1 MQYKNKIVIYTSRL
15 SLLIIFSCAAV
26 MSPPGGPKDVI
37 PPKLVET
44 IPPDGTTHF
53 KGDKVELVFN
63 EYLDEDTIEKAVNI
77 LPSSDKKLEFAYK
90 GKRIYMEFP
99 DSLFENQT
107 YIISINRELSDEHGV
122 KLDKGVQV
130 AFSTG
135 SKIDQGSIS
144 GKIEYFNDASLNL
157 WKVRDSIDYTK
168 FYERKPD
175 YVFDASNNGGFEFKY
190 LSSGEYRLTAVDRTV
205 SGMPINLERT
215 KYGLSWLPE
224 IKISNQKKIEGVN
237 IRILE
242 KIGPIKMIN
251 AESLQQSW
259 GRISFSGDI
268 THIVDDLSIE
278 LIVEDSVIISADY
291 FLNPKDNS
299 KLYFITDNQINNY
312 VSIRTNSLK
321 KNSINIVDSSKIRLK
336 MESFNDTTDLS
347 IIQPNSKYILDIEQ
361 GKIKPLKIIFSNLI
375 NTKLNK
381 KSFSIARDS
390 IVIPFEVFWES
401 PLSINLFPEYNWEP
415 NSSYTLRI
423 IRDLIAPVYGR
434 SLKDSI
440 ASIDFKT
447 SNYTGFGSLLI
458 NTNIESNEQIFAELK
473 NVEKLVPQFRSVV
486 NYSGNT
492 RMINI
497 PEGNYFLMFFKDI
510 DNNKAYSPG
519 TIYPYVPSEW
529 FYNYP
534 DTVEIRSNWDMELE
548 VVDIKAF

>member
-1 MQYKNKIVIYTSRL
+1 MKYKNKIIIYTSKL

-44 IPPDGTTHF
+44 IPPDGTTDF

-63 EYLDEDTIEKAVNI
+63 EYLDENTIDRAVKI

-90 GKRIYMEFP
+90 GKRIVVEFP
-99 DSLFENQT
+99 DSLFKNQT

-144 GKIEYFNDASLNL
+144 GKIEYFNEASLNL
-157 WKVRDSIDYTK
+157 WKVRDSIDYAK

-175 YVFDASNNGGFEFKY
+175 YVFDASNNGEYEFKY
-190 LSSGEYRLTAVDRTV
+190 LSSGEYRLTAVDKRF

-215 KYGLSWLPE
+215 TYGLSWLPE
-224 IKISNQKKIEGVN
+224 LKIENQQKIEGAN

-242 KIGPIKMIN
+242 EAGPIKMIN

-268 THIVDDLSIE
+268 TDIVDDLSIE
-278 LIVEDSVIISADY
+278 LIVEDSVIVSTDY
-291 FLNPKDNS
+291 FLNPEDNS
-299 KLYFITDNQINNY
+299 TLYFLTHNQINNY
-312 VSIRTNSLK
+312 VSILTNSLK
-321 KNSINIVDSSKIRLK
+321 KNNITIVDSSVIRLK

-347 IIQPNSKYILDIEQ
+347 IFQPKSKYILNIEKE
-361 GKIKPLKIIFSNLI
+361 KIKPLKIIFSNLI
-375 NTKLNK
+375 NTKLNE
-381 KSFSIARDS
+381 KSFSISRDS
-390 IVIPFEVFWES
+390 IAIPFEVSWES
-401 PLSINLFPEYNWEP
+401 PLSINLFPKYNWEP
-415 NSSYTLRI
+415 NSSYNLRI
-423 IRDLIAPVYGR
+423 IRDLITPIYGR

-440 ASIDFKT
+440 VSIDFKT
-447 SNYTGFGSLLI
+447 SNYNGFGSLLI
-458 NTNIESNEQIFAELK
+458 NTNVEPKDQIFAELK
-473 NVEKLVPQFRSVV
+473 NIEKLVPELRSIV
-486 NYSGNT
+486 NSNGNT
-492 RMINI
+492 SMINI

-510 DNNKAYSPG
+510 DNNNTYSPG
-519 TIYPYVPSEW
+519 NIYPYVPSEW

-534 DTVEIRSNWDMELE
+534 DTVKIRSNWDMELE
-548 VVDIKAF
+548 VVDIKTF

>member
-1 MQYKNKIVIYTSRL
+1 MKYKNKIIIYTSKL

-44 IPPDGTTHF
+44 IPPDGTTDF

-63 EYLDEDTIEKAVNI
+63 EYLDENTIDRAVKI

-90 GKRIYMEFP
+90 GKRIVVEFP
-99 DSLFENQT
+99 DSLFKNQT

-144 GKIEYFNDASLNL
+144 GKIEYFNEASLNL
-157 WKVRDSIDYTK
+157 WKVRDSIDYAK

-175 YVFDASNNGGFEFKY
+175 YVFDASNNGEYEFKY
-190 LSSGEYRLTAVDRTV
+190 LSSGEYRLTAVDKRF

-215 KYGLSWLPE
+215 TYGLSWLPE
-224 IKISNQKKIEGVN
+224 LKIENQQKIEGAN

-242 KIGPIKMIN
+242 EAGPIKMIN

-268 THIVDDLSIE
+268 TDIVDDLSIE
-278 LIVEDSVIISADY
+278 LVVEDSVIVSTDY
-291 FLNPKDNS
+291 FLNPEDNS
-299 KLYFITDNQINNY
+299 TLYFLTHNQINNY
-312 VSIRTNSLK
+312 VSILTNSLK
-321 KNSINIVDSSKIRLK
+321 KNNITIVDSSVIRLK

-347 IIQPNSKYILDIEQ
+347 IFQPKSKYILNIEKE
-361 GKIKPLKIIFSNLI
+361 KIKPLKIIFSNLI
-375 NTKLNK
+375 NTKLNE
-381 KSFSIARDS
+381 KSFSISRDS
-390 IVIPFEVFWES
+390 IAIPLEVSWES
-401 PLSINLFPEYNWEP
+401 PLSINLFPKYNWEP
-415 NSSYTLRI
+415 NSSYSLRI
-423 IRDLIAPVYGR
+423 IRDLITPIYGR

-440 ASIDFKT
+440 VSIDFKT
-447 SNYTGFGSLLI
+447 SNYNGFGSLLI
-458 NTNIESNEQIFAELK
+458 NTNIEPKDQIFAELK
-473 NVEKLVPQFRSVV
+473 NIEKLVPELRSIV
-486 NYSGNT
+486 NSSGNT
-492 RMINI
+492 SMINI

-510 DNNKAYSPG
+510 DNNNTYSPG
-519 TIYPYVPSEW
+519 NIYPYVPSEW

-534 DTVEIRSNWDMELE
+534 DTVKIRSNWDMELE
-548 VVDIKAF
+548 VVDIKTF

>member
-1 MQYKNKIVIYTSRL
+1 MKYKNKIVIYTSRL

-26 MSPPGGPKDVI
+26 MSPPGGPKDII

-63 EYLDEDTIEKAVNI
+63 EYLDEDTIERAVII
-77 LPSSDKKLEFAYK
+77 LPSSDKKLEFTYK
-90 GKRIYMEFP
+90 GKRIYVEFP
-99 DSLFENQT
+99 DSLFKNQT

-144 GKIEYFNDASLNL
+144 GKIEYFNEASLNL
-157 WKVRDSIDYTK
+157 WKVRDSIDYIK

-215 KYGLSWLPE
+215 IYGLGWLPE
-224 IKISNQKKIEGVN
+224 IKISNQKEIEGVN

-242 KIGPIKMIN
+242 KTGPIKMIN

-259 GRISFSGDI
+259 GKISFSGDI
-268 THIVDDLSIE
+268 TDIVDDLSIE

-361 GKIKPLKIIFSNLI
+361 EKIKPLKIIFSNLI
-375 NTKLNK
+375 NTKLNE

-390 IVIPFEVFWES
+390 IAIPFEVFWES
-401 PLSINLFPEYNWEP
+401 PLSINLFPKYNWEP

-423 IRDLIAPVYGR
+423 MRDLIAPIYGR

-458 NTNIESNEQIFAELK
+458 KTNIKSNEQIFAELK
-473 NVEKLVPQFRSVV
+473 NVEKLVPEFRSVV
-486 NYSGNT
+486 NSNGNT
-492 RMINI
+492 SMINI
-497 PEGNYFLMFFKDI
+497 PEGNYFLMFFKDS
-510 DNNKAYSPG
+510 DNNKTYSPG
-519 TIYPYVPSEW
+519 NIYPYVPSEW

-548 VVDIKAF
+548 VVDIKTL

>member
-1 MQYKNKIVIYTSRL
+1 MKYKNKIIIYTSKL

-44 IPPDGTTHF
+44 IPPDGTTDF

-63 EYLDEDTIEKAVNI
+63 EYLDENTIDRAVKI

-90 GKRIYMEFP
+90 GKRIVVEFP
-99 DSLFENQT
+99 DSLFKNQT

-144 GKIEYFNDASLNL
+144 GKIEYFNEASLNL
-157 WKVRDSIDYTK
+157 WKVRDSIDYAK

-175 YVFDASNNGGFEFKY
+175 YVFDASNNGEYEFKY
-190 LSSGEYRLTAVDRTV
+190 LSSGEYRLTAVDKRF

-215 KYGLSWLPE
+215 TYGLSWLPE
-224 IKISNQKKIEGVN
+224 LKIENQQKIEGAN

-242 KIGPIKMIN
+242 EAGPIKMIN

-268 THIVDDLSIE
+268 TDIVDDLSIE
-278 LIVEDSVIISADY
+278 LIVEDSVIVSTDY
-291 FLNPKDNS
+291 FLNPEDNS
-299 KLYFITDNQINNY
+299 TLYFLTHNQINNY
-312 VSIRTNSLK
+312 VSILTNSLK
-321 KNSINIVDSSKIRLK
+321 KNNITIVDSSVIRLK

-347 IIQPNSKYILDIEQ
+347 IFQPKSKYILNIEKE
-361 GKIKPLKIIFSNLI
+361 KIKPLKIIFSNLI
-375 NTKLNK
+375 NTKLNE
-381 KSFSIARDS
+381 KSFSISRDS
-390 IVIPFEVFWES
+390 IAIPLEVYWES
-401 PLSINLFPEYNWEP
+401 PLSINLFPKYNWEP
-415 NSSYTLRI
+415 NSSYNLRI
-423 IRDLIAPVYGR
+423 IRDLITPIYGR

-440 ASIDFKT
+440 VSIDFKT
-447 SNYTGFGSLLI
+447 SNYNGFGSLLI
-458 NTNIESNEQIFAELK
+458 NTNIEPKDQIFAELK
-473 NVEKLVPQFRSVV
+473 NIEKLVPELRSIV
-486 NYSGNT
+486 NSNGNT
-492 RMINI
+492 SMINI

-510 DNNKAYSPG
+510 DNNNTYSPG
-519 TIYPYVPSEW
+519 NIYPYVPSEW

-534 DTVEIRSNWDMELE
+534 DTVKIRSNWDMELE
-548 VVDIKAF
+548 VVDIKTF

>member
-1 MQYKNKIVIYTSRL
+1 MKYKNKIVIYTSRL

-26 MSPPGGPKDVI
+26 MSPPGGPKDII

-53 KGDKVELVFN
+53 KGNKVELVFN
-63 EYLDEDTIEKAVNI
+63 EYLDEDTIERAVII
-77 LPSSDKKLEFAYK
+77 LPSSDKKLEFTYK
-90 GKRIYMEFP
+90 GKRIYVEFP

-144 GKIEYFNDASLNL
+144 GKIEYFNEASLNL
-157 WKVRDSIDYTK
+157 WKVRDSIDYIK

-190 LSSGEYRLTAVDRTV
+190 LSSGEYRLTAVDRAV

-215 KYGLSWLPE
+215 IYGLGWLPE

-242 KIGPIKMIN
+242 KTGPIKMIN

-268 THIVDDLSIE
+268 KDIVDDLSIE
-278 LIVEDSVIISADY
+278 LIAEDSVIISADY

-299 KLYFITDNQINNY
+299 KLYFITENQINNY

-361 GKIKPLKIIFSNLI
+361 EKIKPLKIIFSNLI

-390 IVIPFEVFWES
+390 IVIPFEFFWES
-401 PLSINLFPEYNWEP
+401 PLSINLFPKYNWEP

-423 IRDLIAPVYGR
+423 MRDLIAPIYGR

-447 SNYTGFGSLLI
+447 SSYTGFGSLLI

-473 NVEKLVPQFRSVV
+473 NIEKLVPEFRSVV
-486 NYSGNT
+486 NSSGNT
-492 RMINI
+492 SMINI

-510 DNNKAYSPG
+510 DNNKVYSPG
-519 TIYPYVPSEW
+519 NIYPYVPSEW

-548 VVDIKAF
+548 VVELKTF

>member
-1 MQYKNKIVIYTSRL
+1 MKYKNKIVIYTSRI

-63 EYLDEDTIEKAVNI
+63 EYLDEDTIERAVNI
-77 LPSSDKKLEFAYK
+77 LPSSDKELEFTYN
-90 GKRIYMEFP
+90 GKRIYVEFP

-215 KYGLSWLPE
+215 TYGLGWLPE

-242 KIGPIKMIN
+242 KTGPIKMIN

-268 THIVDDLSIE
+268 TDIVDDLLIE
-278 LIVEDSVIISADY
+278 LVVEDSIIISADY

-299 KLYFITDNQINNY
+299 KLYFVTDNQINNY

-321 KNSINIVDSSKIRLK
+321 KNSINIIDSSKIRLK
-336 MESFNDTTDLS
+336 MESFNDTTNLS
-347 IIQPNSKYILDIEQ
+347 IIQPNTKYILDIEQ
-361 GKIKPLKIIFSNLI
+361 EKIKPLKIIFSNLI

-401 PLSINLFPEYNWEP
+401 PLSINLFPKYNWEP

-423 IRDLIAPVYGR
+423 MRDLIAPIYGR

-473 NVEKLVPQFRSVV
+473 NIEKLVPEFKSVV
-486 NYSGNT
+486 NSSGNT
-492 RMINI
+492 SMINI
-497 PEGNYFLMFFKDI
+497 PEGNYFFNVF
-510 DNNKAYSPG
+510 
-519 TIYPYVPSEW
+519 
-529 FYNYP
+529 
-534 DTVEIRSNWDMELE
+534 
-548 VVDIKAF
+548 

>member
-1 MQYKNKIVIYTSRL
+1 MKYKNKIVIYTSRL

-26 MSPPGGPKDVI
+26 MSPPGGPKDII

-53 KGDKVELVFN
+53 KGNKVELVFN
-63 EYLDEDTIEKAVNI
+63 EYLDEDTIERAVII
-77 LPSSDKKLEFAYK
+77 LPSSDKKLEFTYK
-90 GKRIYMEFP
+90 GKRIYVEFP

-144 GKIEYFNDASLNL
+144 GKIEYFNEASLNL
-157 WKVRDSIDYTK
+157 WKVRDSIDYIK

-190 LSSGEYRLTAVDRTV
+190 LSSGEYRLTAVDRAV

-215 KYGLSWLPE
+215 IYGLGWLPE

-242 KIGPIKMIN
+242 KTGPIKMIN

-268 THIVDDLSIE
+268 KDIVDDLSIE
-278 LIVEDSVIISADY
+278 LIAEDSVIISADY

-299 KLYFITDNQINNY
+299 KLYFITENQINNY

-361 GKIKPLKIIFSNLI
+361 EKIKPLKIIFSNLI

-390 IVIPFEVFWES
+390 IVIPFEFFWES
-401 PLSINLFPEYNWEP
+401 PLSINLFPKNNWEP

-423 IRDLIAPVYGR
+423 MRDLIAPIYGR

-447 SNYTGFGSLLI
+447 SSYTGFGSLLI

-473 NVEKLVPQFRSVV
+473 NVEKLVPEFRSVV
-486 NYSGNT
+486 NSSGNT
-492 RMINI
+492 SMINI

-510 DNNKAYSPG
+510 DNNKVYSPG
-519 TIYPYVPSEW
+519 NIYPYVPSEW

-548 VVDIKAF
+548 VVELKTF

>member
-1 MQYKNKIVIYTSRL
+1 MKYKNKIIIYTSKL

-44 IPPDGTTHF
+44 IPPDGTTDF

-63 EYLDEDTIEKAVNI
+63 EYLDENTIDRAVKI

-90 GKRIYMEFP
+90 GKRIVVEFP
-99 DSLFENQT
+99 DSLFKNQT

-144 GKIEYFNDASLNL
+144 GKIEYFNEASLNL
-157 WKVRDSIDYTK
+157 WKVRDSIDYAK

-175 YVFDASNNGGFEFKY
+175 YVFDASNNGEYEFKY
-190 LSSGEYRLTAVDRTV
+190 LSSGEYRLTAVDKRF

-215 KYGLSWLPE
+215 TYGLSWLPE
-224 IKISNQKKIEGVN
+224 LKIENQQKIEGAN

-242 KIGPIKMIN
+242 EAGPIKMIN

-268 THIVDDLSIE
+268 TDIVDDLSIE
-278 LIVEDSVIISADY
+278 LIVEDSVIVSTDY
-291 FLNPKDNS
+291 FLNPEDNS
-299 KLYFITDNQINNY
+299 TLYFLTHDQINNY
-312 VSIRTNSLK
+312 VSILTNSLK
-321 KNSINIVDSSKIRLK
+321 KNNITIVDSSVIRLK

-347 IIQPNSKYILDIEQ
+347 IFQPKSKYILNIEKE
-361 GKIKPLKIIFSNLI
+361 KIKPLKIIFSNLI
-375 NTKLNK
+375 NTKLNE
-381 KSFSIARDS
+381 KSFSISRDS
-390 IVIPFEVFWES
+390 IAIPLEVSWES
-401 PLSINLFPEYNWEP
+401 PLSINLFPKYNWEP
-415 NSSYTLRI
+415 NSSYSLRI
-423 IRDLIAPVYGR
+423 IRDLITPIYGR

-440 ASIDFKT
+440 VSIDFKT
-447 SNYTGFGSLLI
+447 SNYNGFGSLLI
-458 NTNIESNEQIFAELK
+458 NTNIEPKDQIFAELK
-473 NVEKLVPQFRSVV
+473 NIEKLVPELRSIV
-486 NYSGNT
+486 NSNGNT
-492 RMINI
+492 SMINI

-510 DNNKAYSPG
+510 DNNNTYSPG
-519 TIYPYVPSEW
+519 NIYPYVPSEW

-534 DTVEIRSNWDMELE
+534 DTVKIRSNWDMELE
-548 VVDIKAF
+548 VVDIKTF

>member
-215 KYGLSWLPE
+215 TYGLGWLPE

-242 KIGPIKMIN
+242 KTGPIKMLN

-259 GRISFSGDI
+259 GRISFSRDI
-268 THIVDDLSIE
+268 TNIVDDLSIE
-278 LIVEDSVIISADY
+278 LIVEDSVIIGADY

-458 NTNIESNEQIFAELK
+458 NTNIKSNEQIFAELK
-473 NVEKLVPQFRSVV
+473 NIEKLVPEFRSVV

>member
-1 MQYKNKIVIYTSRL
+1 MKYKNKIVIYTSRL

-26 MSPPGGPKDVI
+26 MSPPGGPKDII

-63 EYLDEDTIEKAVNI
+63 EYLDEDTIERAVII
-77 LPSSDKKLEFAYK
+77 LPSSDKKLEFTYK
-90 GKRIYMEFP
+90 GKRIYVEFH

-135 SKIDQGSIS
+135 SEIDQGSIS
-144 GKIEYFNDASLNL
+144 GKIEYFNEASLNL
-157 WKVRDSIDYTK
+157 WKVRDSIDYIK

-215 KYGLSWLPE
+215 IYGLGWLPE
-224 IKISNQKKIEGVN
+224 INISNQKKIEGVN

-242 KIGPIKMIN
+242 KTGPIKMIN

-268 THIVDDLSIE
+268 KDIVDDLSIE
-278 LIVEDSVIISADY
+278 LIAEDSVIISADY

-361 GKIKPLKIIFSNLI
+361 EKIKPLKIIFSNLI

-390 IVIPFEVFWES
+390 IAIPFEVFWES
-401 PLSINLFPEYNWEP
+401 PLSINLFPKYNWEP

-423 IRDLIAPVYGR
+423 MRDLIAPIYGR

-447 SNYTGFGSLLI
+447 SSYTGFGSLLI

-473 NVEKLVPQFRSVV
+473 NVEKLVPEFRSVV
-486 NYSGNT
+486 NSSGNT
-492 RMINI
+492 SMINI

-510 DNNKAYSPG
+510 DNNKVYSPG
-519 TIYPYVPSEW
+519 NIYPYVPSEW

-548 VVDIKAF
+548 VVDIKTF

>member
-1 MQYKNKIVIYTSRL
+1 MKYKNKIVIYTSRL

-26 MSPPGGPKDVI
+26 MSPPGGPKDII

-63 EYLDEDTIEKAVNI
+63 EYLDEDTIERAVII
-77 LPSSDKKLEFAYK
+77 LPSSDKKLEFTYK
-90 GKRIYMEFP
+90 GKRIYVEFH

-135 SKIDQGSIS
+135 SEIDQGSIS
-144 GKIEYFNDASLNL
+144 GKIEYFNEASLNL
-157 WKVRDSIDYTK
+157 WKVRDSIDYIK

-215 KYGLSWLPE
+215 IYGLGWLPE
-224 IKISNQKKIEGVN
+224 INISNQKKIEGVN

-242 KIGPIKMIN
+242 KTGPIKMIN

-268 THIVDDLSIE
+268 TDIVDDLSIE
-278 LIVEDSVIISADY
+278 LIAEDSVIISADY

-299 KLYFITDNQINNY
+299 KLYFITENQINNY

-361 GKIKPLKIIFSNLI
+361 EKIKPLKIIFSNLI

-390 IVIPFEVFWES
+390 IAIPFEVFWES
-401 PLSINLFPEYNWEP
+401 PLSINLFPKYNWEP

-423 IRDLIAPVYGR
+423 MRDLIAPIYGR

-447 SNYTGFGSLLI
+447 SSYTGFGSLLI

-473 NVEKLVPQFRSVV
+473 NVEKLVPEFRSVV
-486 NYSGNT
+486 NSSGNT
-492 RMINI
+492 SMINI

-510 DNNKAYSPG
+510 DNNKVYSPG
-519 TIYPYVPSEW
+519 NIYPYVPSEW

-548 VVDIKAF
+548 VVDIKTF

>member
-1 MQYKNKIVIYTSRL
+1 MKYKNKIVIYTSRL

-26 MSPPGGPKDVI
+26 MSPPGGPKDII

-53 KGDKVELVFN
+53 KGNKVELVFN
-63 EYLDEDTIEKAVNI
+63 EYLDEDTIERAVII
-77 LPSSDKKLEFAYK
+77 LPSSDKKLEFTYK
-90 GKRIYMEFP
+90 GKRIYVEFP

-144 GKIEYFNDASLNL
+144 GKIEYFNEASLNL
-157 WKVRDSIDYTK
+157 WKVRDSIDYIK

-190 LSSGEYRLTAVDRTV
+190 LSSGEYRLTAVDRAV

-215 KYGLSWLPE
+215 IYGLGWLPE

-242 KIGPIKMIN
+242 KTGPIKMIN

-268 THIVDDLSIE
+268 KDIVDDLSIE
-278 LIVEDSVIISADY
+278 LIAEDSVIISADY

-299 KLYFITDNQINNY
+299 KLYFITNNQINNY

-321 KNSINIVDSSKIRLK
+321 KNSINIIDSSKIRLK

-361 GKIKPLKIIFSNLI
+361 EKIKPLKIIFSNLI

-401 PLSINLFPEYNWEP
+401 PISINLFPKYNWEP

-423 IRDLIAPVYGR
+423 MRDLIKPIYGR

-447 SNYTGFGSLLI
+447 SSYTGFGSLLI

-473 NVEKLVPQFRSVV
+473 NVEKLVPEFRSVV
-486 NYSGNT
+486 NSSGNT
-492 RMINI
+492 SMINI

-510 DNNKAYSPG
+510 DNNKVYSPG
-519 TIYPYVPSEW
+519 NIYPYVPSEW

-548 VVDIKAF
+548 VVELKTF

>member
-1 MQYKNKIVIYTSRL
+1 MKYKNKIVIYTSRL

-26 MSPPGGPKDVI
+26 MSPPGGPKDII

-44 IPPDGTTHF
+44 IPPDGTTSF

-63 EYLDEDTIEKAVNI
+63 EYLDEDTIERAVNI
-77 LPSSDKKLEFAYK
+77 LPSFDKKLEFVYK
-90 GKRIYMEFP
+90 SKRIYFEFP

-144 GKIEYFNDASLNL
+144 GKIEYFNEASLNL
-157 WKVRDSIDYTK
+157 WKVRDSIDYIK

-205 SGMPINLERT
+205 SGMVINLERT
-215 KYGLSWLPE
+215 IYGLGWLPE

-242 KIGPIKMIN
+242 KTGPIKMIN

-268 THIVDDLSIE
+268 TDIVDDLSIE
-278 LIVEDSVIISADY
+278 LIVEDSVIIGADY

-336 MESFNDTTDLS
+336 MESFNDTTNLS
-347 IIQPNSKYILDIEQ
+347 ILQPTSKYILDIEQ
-361 GKIKPLKIIFSNLI
+361 GKIKPLEIIFSNLI

-381 KSFSIARDS
+381 KSFSIVKDS
-390 IVIPFEVFWES
+390 IVIPFEISWES
-401 PLSINLFPEYNWEP
+401 PLSINLFPKYNWEP
-415 NSSYTLRI
+415 NSYYNLRI
-423 IRDLIAPVYGR
+423 VKDLIVPIYGR
-434 SLKDSI
+434 NLKDSI

-458 NTNIESNEQIFAELK
+458 NTNIESNEQVFAELK
-473 NVEKLVPQFRSVV
+473 NVEKLVTEFRSVV
-486 NYSGNT
+486 NSSGNIS
-492 RMINI
+492 MINI
-497 PEGNYFLMFFKDI
+497 PEGNYFLMFFKDT
-510 DNNKAYSPG
+510 DNNNVYSPG
-519 TIYPYVPSEW
+519 NIYPYVPSEW

-548 VVDIKAF
+548 VVDIKTF